1 MNIKK
6 YIPSQLLV
14 DGRIKLPNNFT
25 QVKID
30 IGLSHNAPNS
40 EVWLNRNPNN
50 LAIFGFEPN
59 PKAISILKGELEREG
74 KFDNILSLDKLNNSF
89 FLIPL
94 ALGNEDKLS
103 NFYGAQNIDC
113 GVSSLYKSNQWDY
126 TEFQVPQFKLD
137 TFLELFP
144 FNQIPY
150 ISHIKIDAQGHDWNI
165 IKGMVNHL
173 DKIVYISYESTTNG
187 QYQGVMEEVGY
198 VHDLLI
204 EKGFKYEGRMGLDLI
219 YFNEK
224 FDFIKDQIDFY
235 LEGL

>member
-6 YIPSQLLV
+6 YIPSQLLIN
-14 DGRIKLPNNFT
+14 DKIKLPNNFT

-40 EVWLNRNPNN
+40 EVWLNRNPNS
-50 LAIFGFEPN
+50 LIVFGFEPN
-59 PKAISILKGELEREG
+59 PKALNILRGYLKRDE
-74 KFDNILSLDKLNNSF
+74 KFEYVLSLDKLNNNF

-94 ALGNEDKLS
+94 ALGNENKSS
-103 NFYGAQNIDC
+103 NFYSVTSIDC
-113 GVSSLYKSNQWDY
+113 GVSSLYKPTQWDY
-126 TEFQVPQFKLD
+126 TQFQVPQFKLD

-173 DKIVYISYESTTNG
+173 NKIAYISYAWKS
-187 QYQGVMEEVGY
+187 
-198 VHDLLI
+198 I
-204 EKGFKYEGRMGLDLI
+204 ISICSFKSS
-219 YFNEK
+219 
-224 FDFIKDQIDFY
+224 
-235 LEGL
+235 